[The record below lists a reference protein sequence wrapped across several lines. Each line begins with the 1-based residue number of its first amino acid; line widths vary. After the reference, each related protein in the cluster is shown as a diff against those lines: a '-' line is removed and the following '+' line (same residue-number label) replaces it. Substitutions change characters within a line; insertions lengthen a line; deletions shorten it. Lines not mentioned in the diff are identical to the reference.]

1 MYRIDTALEIVVG
14 VWDVA
19 AIGVV
24 FEGGPLIQGITRKGE
39 PVALRVESLDIDFG
53 DLRCTRGPLK
63 MHTKKADRSGPWKAA
78 IATWVGKPAVAGKAA
93 VKTRQFGDQGIDKL
107 VIDEIDLDGDGIA
120 DFSVWSGRYAPQIS
134 AEGYWSAVFANI
146 GGEWKGLAYDQDDD
160 CT

>member
-1 MYRIDTALEIVVG
+1 M
-14 VWDVA
+14 
-19 AIGVV
+19 
-24 FEGGPLIQGITRKGE
+24 
-39 PVALRVESLDIDFG
+39 ESG
-53 DLRCTRGPLK
+53 HRDLGRQARL
-63 MHTKKADRSGPWKAA
+63 
-78 IATWVGKPAVAGKAA
+78 AGKAA

-120 DFSVWSGRYAPQIS
+120 DFSVWSGRYAPQVS